1 MTNTQRE
8 RIQQC
13 IAECDRFIAKERARA
28 DDLRPRPVQEML
40 EFQIEHR
47 IKLQAML
54 NGWEA

>member
-8 RIQQC
+8 RIQKC
-13 IAECDRFIAKERARA
+13 IAECDRFIAKEKARA
-28 DDLRPRPVQEML
+28 DDLRPRPVQELL

-54 NGWEA
+54 NGWKP